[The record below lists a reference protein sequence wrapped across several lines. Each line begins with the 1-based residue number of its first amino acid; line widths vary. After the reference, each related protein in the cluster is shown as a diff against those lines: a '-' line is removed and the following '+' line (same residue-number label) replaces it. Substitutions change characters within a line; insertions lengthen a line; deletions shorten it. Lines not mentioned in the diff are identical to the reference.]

1 MKNIFIIDTT
11 YPINTRTARFKN
23 TFKKF
28 LIVNVCAWNRGGG
41 TPKEDDCSIYNSNVG
56 YGNKF
61 KKLIYLPLFIF
72 FSIKTYKDKK
82 SDIIFASHWDSLICA
97 VAIKF
102 TCNWKLKIF
111 YDCIDM
117 PTASSKFF
125 SKIIRSLERFNLNFV
140 DLTIFASRY
149 FKNLYPEKLNTY
161 IFENYPSLVYLNSK
175 ERSPIWFNNFNID
188 TIKGRKNVAWIGVV
202 RYFEIIENILLA
214 IKESDFYLY
223 VFGDGPDLEKVKNF
237 VNKLGV
243 SDRVVFF
250 GRYEAS
256 DLSFIYDLTNL
267 VWAAYPTKDF
277 NAVYAISN
285 KYFECSY
292 FEKTPIFSKK
302 TKMAENLSGNP
313 SVVLLDEY
321 SVSDIREK
329 ILSVESKKHI
339 KFVKYEDDSSWEKK
353 EAEFIEYLKEIL

>member
-1 MKNIFIIDTT
+1 MKSIFIIDTT
-11 YPINTRTARFKN
+11 YPINTRTARFRN

-41 TPKEDDCSIYNSNVG
+41 APKEDDCSIYNSNFG
-56 YGNKF
+56 YGNKL

-72 FSIKTYKDKK
+72 FSIKNYRDKK

-117 PTASSKFF
+117 PTASNKFF
-125 SKIIRSLERFNLNFV
+125 SRMIRSLERLNLNFV

-175 ERSPIWFNNFNID
+175 ERSPIWFNDFDIE

-202 RYFEIIENILLA
+202 RYLEIIENILLA
-214 IKESDFYLY
+214 INGSDFYFY
-223 VFGDGPDLEKVKNF
+223 VFGDGPDLEKVRNF

-243 SDRVVFF
+243 SDRVIFF

-256 DLSFIYDLTNL
+256 DLNFIYDLTDL
-267 VWAAYPTKDF
+267 VWAAYPSKDF
-277 NAVYAISN
+277 NAIYAISN

-292 FEKTPIFSKK
+292 YKKTPIFSKR
-302 TKMAENLSGNP
+302 TKMAENLMTNS
-313 SVVLLDEY
+313 SVVLVDEY

-329 ILSVESKKHI
+329 LLSTNCGKDKI
-339 KFVKYEDDSSWEKK
+339 FVKYENDFSWEEK
-353 EAEFIEYLKEIL
+353 EADFINYLKGRI